1 MRWNNCLI
9 MTAFA
14 ALLGSSPSVAANF
27 GTVVPIGGHASDIA
41 LDESRGVLYIANFT
55 ANRIEVMSTAD
66 YSIHT
71 SMNVAPQ
78 PGAITISPDNK
89 FLLVTHYADWTI
101 TPPDLAKNQVT
112 LINLNDGTHQ
122 QFSIGEP
129 PLGAYFMADGLA
141 LIVTTTAFYTFDPIS
156 GAIQVIIT
164 LENAGKAM
172 PAPQATFPPQI
183 IEAQLAASADLT
195 NIWGIGSAGVGGYV
209 IFRYDARRR
218 QLSVLAGTS
227 SPPLLPRV
235 SVAADGT
242 WAMIGYAVF
251 TSNFTTGNSPY
262 GVIRAQYPDVVASAN
277 VTGSAIDSAAGIIY
291 AQIPDATQPS
301 GPPFAPVTVPP
312 LQQATAK
319 FPNIAIM
326 DADNL
331 TVRDR
336 VKIPENLVGRAL
348 LSSNGKTMFAVSDS
362 GVTVLPVGSLNQ
374 YPRIA
379 VAQEDLTIKSGT
391 CDHSV
396 QTQLLTI
403 TDPGGGNTDF
413 QIAVNQA
420 GVTVAP
426 SSGSTPATVQV
437 RVDPAA
443 FQNQTGTTAV
453 TLQIT
458 SSAAVNFPQP
468 VRLLVNNPEPNQRGT
483 IINVP
488 GRLTDMLM
496 DSARNRAYILR
507 QDKNLLLVFD
517 ASTYQQIAAFRTA
530 TTPARMAMTTDR
542 KNLIVGHDNSQLAYV
557 FDLDSMQQIDS
568 IQLPFGHYFRSIA
581 DSNVAL
587 LAVARRAPA
596 TSATG
601 GSSAWVG
608 FLSDTGVAVI
618 DRVDFRVRTATTLPS
633 LGIWMNALGAPSAE
647 SALTTAPN
655 GAFILLAEPDGD
667 VKIYS
672 ASADTFVASRKDLP
686 SLQGAFAA
694 SSYNTYVVGNNT
706 LNQSLVP
713 TGALGASG
721 GNSSGFV
728 FLDQGGLFTTA
739 AAAVNPGVIQK
750 VTSLQNGM
758 YKPVP
763 MSEAPLLPGPG
774 VSFTRSVA
782 AMNTGSSIVALTVS
796 GFTVLPWNYDA
807 AVAPPKITSVVNA
820 ADGTLPVAPG
830 GLISVYGQQMAPVNI
845 ATSQIP
851 LPTALGESCLTVN
864 GVAVPVLFVSSQ
876 QINGQLPFNVDGN
889 AQMTLRTPGGI
900 SDNFNF
906 SILPAAPAVF
916 RTGTAGPETGLA
928 TITRADNGEYV
939 TPTNPV
945 HPGDSIVI
953 WATGL
958 GRTSPAIDSGMPAPS
973 DPLPS
978 AVIQPTV
985 MLGGVALDV
994 QYAGL
999 VPGAVGLYQINAAV
1013 PRSAPLGLSIPLVIA
1028 QGGSSTSLD
1037 VRVVK

>member
-9 MTAFA
+9 LTAFA
-14 ALLGSSPSVAANF
+14 ALVSSPPCVAASF
-27 GTVVPIGGHASDIA
+27 GTVVPIGGQASDVA
-41 LDESRGVLYIANFT
+41 LDESRGLLYIANFT

-195 NIWGIGSAGVGGYV
+195 NIWGIGSAGVGEYV

-587 LAVARRAPA
+587 LAVARRAPV

-633 LGIWMNALGAPSAE
+633 LGIWVNALGAPSAE

-739 AAAVNPGVIQK
+739 AAAVNPGVIK
-750 VTSLQNGM
+750 IVTALQNCM
-758 YKPVP
+758 NKPVP
-763 MSEAPLLPGPG
+763 RSEPPLRRGPG
-774 VSFTRSVA
+774 VRGASLMV
-782 AMNTGSSIVALTVS
+782 
-796 GFTVLPWNYDA
+796 
-807 AVAPPKITSVVNA
+807 
-820 ADGTLPVAPG
+820 
-830 GLISVYGQQMAPVNI
+830 
-845 ATSQIP
+845 
-851 LPTALGESCLTVN
+851 
-864 GVAVPVLFVSSQ
+864 
-876 QINGQLPFNVDGN
+876 
-889 AQMTLRTPGGI
+889 
-900 SDNFNF
+900 
-906 SILPAAPAVF
+906 
-916 RTGTAGPETGLA
+916 TGLYMPFC
-928 TITRADNGEYV
+928 RDV
-939 TPTNPV
+939 TF
-945 HPGDSIVI
+945 
-953 WATGL
+953 W
-958 GRTSPAIDSGMPAPS
+958 
-973 DPLPS
+973 
-978 AVIQPTV
+978 
-985 MLGGVALDV
+985 
-994 QYAGL
+994 
-999 VPGAVGLYQINAAV
+999 
-1013 PRSAPLGLSIPLVIA
+1013 
-1028 QGGSSTSLD
+1028 
-1037 VRVVK
+1037 

>member
-9 MTAFA
+9 LIALA
-14 ALLGSSPSVAANF
+14 ALLSSSPCLGASF

-66 YSIHT
+66 YSIRT

-78 PGAITISPDNK
+78 PGALTISPDNK
-89 FLLVTHYADWTI
+89 FLLVTHYGNI

-129 PLGAYFMADGLA
+129 PLGAYFMADGRA
-141 LIVTTTAFYTFDPIS
+141 FIVTTLAFYTFDPIS
-156 GAIQVIIT
+156 GAIQVIDT
-164 LENAGKAM
+164 LANPGKAL

-183 IEAQLAASADLT
+183 LEAQLAASADLT
-195 NIWGIGSAGVGGYV
+195 HIWGIGSATGSVQV
-209 IFRYDARRR
+209 VFRYDVRRSQITVR
-218 QLSVLAGTS
+218 LVSS

-251 TSNFTTGNSPY
+251 TSNFTTGNFPY
-262 GVIRAQYPDVVASAN
+262 GVIRAQYPDVVTSTN
-277 VTGSAIDSAAGIIY
+277 VTGSALDSAAGIIY

-312 LQQATAK
+312 GQQATAK

-348 LSSNGKTMFAVSDS
+348 LSSNGKTMFAISDS

-379 VAQEDLTIKSGT
+379 VAQEDLTIKSSI
-391 CDHSV
+391 CDHRV

-413 QIAVNQA
+413 QIAVSQT
-420 GVTVAP
+420 GVTVSP
-426 SSGSTPATVQV
+426 SSGLTPATVQV

-443 FQNQTGTTAV
+443 FQNQTGTTALI
-453 TLQIT
+453 LQIT
-458 SSAAVNFPQP
+458 SNAAVNLPQP

-488 GRLTDMLM
+488 GRLSDILTD
-496 DSARNRAYILR
+496 SVRNRVYILR

-517 ASTYQQIAAFRTA
+517 ASNYQQIAAFRTA

-581 DSNVAL
+581 DSNVSL

-596 TSATG
+596 ASATG

-608 FLSDTGVAVI
+608 TPGDTGAAVI
-618 DRVDFRVRTATTLPS
+618 DRVDFRTRNATTLPS
-633 LGIWMNALGAPSAE
+633 LGIWVNSLPSPE

-672 ASADTFVASRKDLP
+672 ASADTSLP
-686 SLQGAFAA
+686 
-694 SSYNTYVVGNNT
+694 
-706 LNQSLVP
+706 P
-713 TGALGASG
+713 
-721 GNSSGFV
+721 
-728 FLDQGGLFTTA
+728 
-739 AAAVNPGVIQK
+739 
-750 VTSLQNGM
+750 
-758 YKPVP
+758 
-763 MSEAPLLPGPG
+763 
-774 VSFTRSVA
+774 
-782 AMNTGSSIVALTVS
+782 
-796 GFTVLPWNYDA
+796 
-807 AVAPPKITSVVNA
+807 
-820 ADGTLPVAPG
+820 
-830 GLISVYGQQMAPVNI
+830 
-845 ATSQIP
+845 
-851 LPTALGESCLTVN
+851 
-864 GVAVPVLFVSSQ
+864 
-876 QINGQLPFNVDGN
+876 
-889 AQMTLRTPGGI
+889 
-900 SDNFNF
+900 
-906 SILPAAPAVF
+906 
-916 RTGTAGPETGLA
+916 
-928 TITRADNGEYV
+928 
-939 TPTNPV
+939 
-945 HPGDSIVI
+945 
-953 WATGL
+953 
-958 GRTSPAIDSGMPAPS
+958 GRTSRLCKAHS
-973 DPLPS
+973 
-978 AVIQPTV
+978 
-985 MLGGVALDV
+985 
-994 QYAGL
+994 
-999 VPGAVGLYQINAAV
+999 
-1013 PRSAPLGLSIPLVIA
+1013 PRPPM
-1028 QGGSSTSLD
+1028 TFTF
-1037 VRVVK
+1037 